1 MKPFGGVPEES
12 SKSKNAGFLEIVIL
26 KQGTPVRSIVVMPVS
41 PLDYRYGRDVAK
53 EIWSREGRHAR
64 SLEVERALIWAH
76 SKMGRVS
83 PEDYDA
89 IAEIAD
95 PGIVTADRV
104 DELEAETKHDIM
116 ALTKAMAE
124 AAGDAGWCVHL
135 GATSNDIVDSAV
147 ALQIKDSIAIQEQS
161 TLKLILTLCEI
172 AEREKGTVMLG
183 RTHGQ
188 AAVPI
193 TFGLKVAVWIDEM
206 RRHLARL
213 REMRARCI
221 TGKFLGAV
229 GTGAAQGERALE
241 LQDLV
246 LGELGLEVPVA
257 TTQVVGRDR
266 YIEWVGWMAN
276 VATSIEKILQE
287 IRNLQRTEIGEVAEA
302 FDSKKQ
308 VGSST
313 MAHKKNPITAENA
326 CGLARIV
333 RSMIIPSYEN
343 ALLWHE
349 RDLANSSSERFT
361 LSHSMIL
368 LDDVISKCDRV
379 LSSLVVNRSRMK
391 KNIDS
396 QNGLIMAEKIMLEL
410 VDRGMP
416 RDTAHEE
423 LRSASMV
430 AVESGSNLEE
440 VCRGSESI
448 MKLFDEGEISG
459 LFEPESH
466 LGSSIEI
473 VDRSISIA
481 MGQMSE
487 E

>member
-1 MKPFGGVPEES
+1 
-12 SKSKNAGFLEIVIL
+12 
-26 KQGTPVRSIVVMPVS
+26 
-41 PLDYRYGRDVAK
+41 
-53 EIWSREGRHAR
+53 
-64 SLEVERALIWAH
+64 
-76 SKMGRVS
+76 
-83 PEDYDA
+83 
-89 IAEIAD
+89 
-95 PGIVTADRV
+95 
-104 DELEAETKHDIM
+104 
-116 ALTKAMAE
+116 
-124 AAGDAGWCVHL
+124 
-135 GATSNDIVDSAV
+135 
-147 ALQIKDSIAIQEQS
+147 
-161 TLKLILTLCEI
+161 
-172 AEREKGTVMLG
+172 MLG

-206 RRHLARL
+206 RRHLERL
-213 REMRARCI
+213 REMRPRCI

-448 MKLFDEGEISG
+448 MQLFDEGEISG

>member
-1 MKPFGGVPEES
+1 MAQEVS
-12 SKSKNAGFLEIVIL
+12 WKSNLAGLHEIAIL
-26 KQGTPVRSIVVMPVS
+26 KQETPVGRLVVMPVS

-89 IAEIAD
+89 IAEISD

-147 ALQIKDSIAIQEQS
+147 ALQIKDSIVLQDQS
-161 TLKLILTLCEI
+161 LLKLIDTLCVI
-172 AEREKGTVMLG
+172 AEREKSTVMLG

-206 RRHLARL
+206 RRHLVRL
-213 REMRARCI
+213 REIRSRCV

-246 LGELGLEVPVA
+246 LGELGLEVPIA

-287 IRNLQRTEIGEVAEA
+287 IRNLQRTEIDEVAEA

-368 LDDVISKCDRV
+368 LDDVIAKCDRV
-379 LSSLVVNRSRMK
+379 LSGLIVNRAKMK
-391 KNIDS
+391 ENIES
-396 QNGLIMAEKIMLEL
+396 QNGLIMAEKVMLEL

-416 RDTAHEE
+416 RDMAHEV
-423 LRSASMV
+423 LRSASMI
-430 AVESGSNLEE
+430 AVESGSNLEA
-440 VCRGSESI
+440 VCRDSESI
-448 MKLFDEGEISG
+448 MNLFDEDEISG

-466 LGSSIEI
+466 LGSSVQIVNRSIEI
-473 VDRSISIA
+473 ARDES
-481 MGQMSE
+481 SE
-487 E
+487 K

>member
-1 MKPFGGVPEES
+1 MGRE
-12 SKSKNAGFLEIVIL
+12 GFWNSNLAVLLEIARL
-26 KQGTPVRSIVVMPVS
+26 KQGTPVGSLVVMPVS

-89 IAEIAD
+89 VAEIAD

-124 AAGDAGWCVHL
+124 AAGDSGWCIHL

-147 ALQIKDSIAIQEQS
+147 ALQIKDSIELQEQS
-161 TLKLILTLCEI
+161 LITLIETLCEI
-172 AEREKGTVMLG
+172 SEREKGTVMLG

-193 TFGLKVAVWIDEM
+193 TFGLKVAVWVDEM
-206 RRHLARL
+206 VRHLTRL
-213 REMRARCI
+213 REMRPRCI

-229 GTGAAQGERALE
+229 GTGAAQGDRALE

-246 LGELGLEVPVA
+246 LGELGLETPVA

-302 FDSKKQ
+302 FDTKKQ

-379 LSSLVVNRSRMK
+379 LSGMVVDSSRMK
-391 KNIDS
+391 KNIES
-396 QNGLIMAEKIMLEL
+396 QNGLIMAEKVMLEL
-410 VDRGMP
+410 VERGMP
-416 RDTAHEE
+416 RDMAHEV
-423 LRSASMV
+423 LRSASMI
-430 AVESGSNLEE
+430 AAESGSNLEE
-440 VCRGSESI
+440 VCRGTESI
-448 MKLFDEGEISG
+448 MEIFDEDELGG

-473 VDRSISIA
+473 VERAIEIA
-481 MGQMSE
+481 RTESSE
-487 E
+487 K

>member
-1 MKPFGGVPEES
+1 MAQEES
-12 SKSKNAGFLEIVIL
+12 WNSHLADFHENVIL
-26 KQGTPVRSIVVMPVS
+26 KQETPVGSIVVMPVS

-124 AAGDAGWCVHL
+124 AAGESGWCVHL

-147 ALQIKDSIAIQEQS
+147 ALQIKDSIALQEKS
-161 TLKLILTLCEI
+161 VLNLIETLCEI

-193 TFGLKVAVWIDEM
+193 TFGLKVAVWVDEM
-206 RRHLARL
+206 RRHLERL
-213 REMRARCI
+213 REMRGRCI

-246 LGELGLEVPVA
+246 LGELGLEIPIA

-276 VATSIEKILQE
+276 VSTSIEKILQE

-368 LDDVISKCDRV
+368 LDDVIAKCDRV
-379 LSSLVVNRSRMK
+379 LSGLAVDRDRMK

-416 RDTAHEE
+416 RDIAHEE
-423 LRSASMV
+423 LRKASMI
-430 AVESGSNLEE
+430 AVESGSNLEV
-440 VCRGSESI
+440 VCRESQSI
-448 MKLFDEGEISG
+448 MDVLDESEISG
-459 LFEPESH
+459 LFEPDSH
-466 LGSSIEI
+466 LGSSVQI
-473 VDRSISIA
+473 VDRSIAIA
-481 MGQMSE
+481 REQISE
-487 E
+487 K